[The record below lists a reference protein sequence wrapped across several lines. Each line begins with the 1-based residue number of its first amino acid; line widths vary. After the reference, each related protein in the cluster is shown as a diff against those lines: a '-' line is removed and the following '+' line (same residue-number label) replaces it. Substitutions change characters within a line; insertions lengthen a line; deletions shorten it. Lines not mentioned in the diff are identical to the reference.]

1 MPEYSHGYGNIDII
15 NLSRIYLLRAGTN
28 NYNRMFNNRI
38 LFSSSLVVLT
48 LIVSLYYNINNY
60 NPIASGSLENPNSRD
75 LDNFNGQFNSDPN
88 RQIQNTESASLNSN
102 RNDQITGRDFG
113 AQQLA
118 NNDEIINPVC
128 GQVVQGNVRL
138 SSNLVCNSDGL
149 IVGASGTQ
157 IDLNG
162 YSIKGPGPNSNKVGI
177 MVGGQNNVAI
187 FGNGIISGFQS
198 GIYISGS
205 DSIVSEGINFNNNKV
220 AVYITGAKFS
230 SINNNMMSN
239 NSIGVASHSS
249 NLTSIKYNLVN
260 QNKLSGITFINTV
273 NSVID
278 GNNVLNTSNGIF
290 LDTQSSQN
298 RINFNNV
305 FNNILDINNANNLP
319 ININNNHFSN
329 NNCIVSLP
337 SGLCIGR

>member
-1 MPEYSHGYGNIDII
+1 MRTS
-15 NLSRIYLLRAGTN
+15 TN
-28 NYNRMFNNRI
+28 NYYSIFNNLI
-38 LFSSSLVVLT
+38 LFSSSLVMLI
-48 LIVSLYYNINNY
+48 LIVSLCYNINNY
-60 NPIASGSLENPNSRD
+60 NPIVLGSLENPNSQD
-75 LDNFNGQFNSDPN
+75 LDNFNGQSNRDPT
-88 RQIQNTESASLNSN
+88 QQTQDTESASFNSN
-102 RNDQITGRDFG
+102 RNDQVTSSISG

-118 NNDEIINPVC
+118 SIDEIINPVC

-138 SSNLVCNSDGL
+138 SSNLLCNSDGL
-149 IVGASGTQ
+149 IVGASGTK

-177 MVGGQNNVAI
+177 MVGGQKEVTI

-205 DSIVSEGINFNNNKV
+205 DDIVSEGINFNNNKV
-220 AVYITGAKFS
+220 AIYITGAKFS
-230 SINNNMMSN
+230 NINNNMMNN

-249 NLTSIKYNLVN
+249 NLTTIKYNLLN

-290 LDTQSSQN
+290 LDTQSSRN

>member
-1 MPEYSHGYGNIDII
+1 V
-15 NLSRIYLLRAGTN
+15 RANTN
-28 NYNRMFNNRI
+28 NYYRIFNKLN
-38 LFSSSLVVLT
+38 LSSFSLIMVLMV
-48 LIVSLYYNINNY
+48 LSYYYNINN
-60 NPIASGSLENPNSRD
+60 NSPIASGSADNPNSQG
-75 LDNFNGQFNSDPN
+75 LDNFKGQSNDGLN
-88 RQIQNTESASLNSN
+88 RQSQDAESASLNSN
-102 RNDQITGRDFG
+102 GNDLATGRNSET
-113 AQQLA
+113 QQLV
-118 NNDEIINPVC
+118 NNGEIINPVC

-149 IVGASGTQ
+149 IVGAGGTK

-177 MVGGQNNVAI
+177 MVGGQNKVSI

-205 DSIVSEGINFNNNKV
+205 DYILTEGINFNNNKV
-220 AVYITGAKFS
+220 AIYITGAKFS
-230 SINNNMMSN
+230 NINNNMMNN

-249 NLTSIKYNLVN
+249 NLTSIKYNLLN

-290 LDTQSSQN
+290 LDTQSSLN